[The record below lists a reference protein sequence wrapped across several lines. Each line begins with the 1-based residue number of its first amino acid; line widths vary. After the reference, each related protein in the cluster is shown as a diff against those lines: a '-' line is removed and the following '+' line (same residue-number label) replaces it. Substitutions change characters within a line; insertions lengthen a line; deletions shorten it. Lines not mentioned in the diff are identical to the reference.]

1 MGSTYYTFK
10 IYSYNCQYDSKNGES
25 VSGYSAKVP
34 NKMNPLIIY
43 EYTSTSSVTVA
54 IDNSVYDGGM
64 PILYYNIYL
73 DNNKDSQNAIS
84 SVSQSNKSEV
94 TDLNLGTQYKLSI
107 NDENIVDEGEISDE
121 ITFTFANLPSV
132 PQNIAITNS
141 NNYLI
146 IFIFP
151 GMLLLLLMMIII
163 LFLEMLFQLY
173 FLEVI

>member
-1 MGSTYYTFK
+1 MK
-10 IYSYNCQYDSKNGES
+10 
-25 VSGYSAKVP
+25 
-34 NKMNPLIIY
+34 PLVIY
-43 EYTSTSSVTVA
+43 EYTSSINVTFSF
-54 IDNSVYDGGM
+54 DNSVYDGGM

-132 PQNIAITNS
+132 PQNIAITKVSDINS
-141 NNYLI
+141 ENRECDFSNSA
-146 IFIFP
+146 IFYAASV
-151 GMLLLLLMMIII
+151 
-163 LFLEMLFQLY
+163 LFVVQ
-173 FLEVI
+173 FLV

>member
-1 MGSTYYTFK
+1 MK
-10 IYSYNCQYDSKNGES
+10 
-25 VSGYSAKVP
+25 
-34 NKMNPLIIY
+34 PLVIY
-43 EYTSTSSVTVA
+43 EYTSSINVTFSF
-54 IDNSVYDGGM
+54 DNSVYDGGM
-64 PILYYNIYL
+64 PILYYNIYS